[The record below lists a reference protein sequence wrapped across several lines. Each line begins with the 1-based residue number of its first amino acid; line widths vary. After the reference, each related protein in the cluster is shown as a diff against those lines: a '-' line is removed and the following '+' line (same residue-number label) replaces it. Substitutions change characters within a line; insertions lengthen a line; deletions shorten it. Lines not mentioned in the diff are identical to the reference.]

1 MQPSFFFPLFLLCF
15 FSFPSIVFL
24 LLLPP
29 SSSLLLLCSPTSRG
43 CVIGLLYELLGGS
56 RPPHVHIVV
65 VGHHEGVVV
74 VVVVVV
80 GREVAR
86 LLLRQE
92 ALWVPHGFNRLVPMD
107 SSLHP
112 VERSLRFHVETHAL
126 RSSHRLSIGFSQF
139 LSSRNFSDFH
149 NFCPLAIF
157 RIFTTLSL
165 STLVVPLQSDTL
177 QGRR

>member
-29 SSSLLLLCSPTSRG
+29 PSSSLLLLCSPTSGG

-74 VVVVVV
+74 VVVV

-86 LLLRQE
+86 LLLHQE
-92 ALWVPHGFNRLVPMD
+92 AFRVPHGFNRLVPMD

-126 RSSHRLSIGFSQF
+126 RSSHRLTIRFSQF
-139 LSSRNFSDFH
+139 LSSGNFSDFH
-149 NFCPLAIF
+149 NFVTFNSCGASAVRHLA
-157 RIFTTLSL
+157 
-165 STLVVPLQSDTL
+165 
-177 QGRR
+177 GAAMN